1 MKGKKGLKRGER
13 GDREKQKKKAQRKS
27 TKLFVRIRLKERWLE
42 DYSKFRFF
50 NCGFI
55 QNPVKINY

>member
-13 GDREKQKKKAQRKS
+13 GDREKQKKKGQRKS

-42 DYSKFRFF
+42 DYSKSRFF